1 MRKYFCLGL
10 LIALCCSCNN
20 EKEQIQQAAYG
31 YSVAM
36 ANYDID
42 GAEPFCTEET
52 STTMLSTARYLLQ
65 FVDSSYIAAD
75 TPASIEIVSVKQ
87 MSDTTACAVFHKT
100 TPIKDFS
107 DTLEL
112 RKRDGK
118 WLAHAPII
126 KNNAA
131 AQ

>member
-10 LIALCCSCNN
+10 LMALCCSCNN

-65 FVDSSYIAAD
+65 FVDSSHIAAD

>member
-1 MRKYFCLGL
+1 MKKYYCLGL
-10 LIALCCSCNN
+10 LLAMCISCSN
-20 EKEQIQQAAYG
+20 ENEQIRQAAYG

-52 STTMLSTARYLLQ
+52 SATMLSTARYLLQ
-65 FVDSSYIAAD
+65 FVDSSYIASD
-75 TPASIEIVSVKQ
+75 TPAKVEIVSVRQ

-100 TPIKDFS
+100 TPIKDFV

-112 RKRDGK
+112 RKRDDR

-126 KNNAA
+126 KNNVA

>member
-1 MRKYFCLGL
+1 M
-10 LIALCCSCNN
+10 ALCCSCNN

-31 YSVAM
+31 YSIAM

-75 TPASIEIVSVKQ
+75 TPATIEIVSVKQ
-87 MSDTTACAVFHKT
+87 MSDTTACAVFRKT